1 MFHFKRYV
9 KNRKQ
14 QNQKKK
20 FSVSTHAPPAQF
32 NLTPFQRTL
41 AQFCEKNKIF
51 DGVNDIPKIKTKSRL
66 CLYDPSTS
74 QRKSEFS
81 PKKFLLTQ
89 QDEQSL
95 EILAAANH
103 SDSMVASIEQH
114 DKNPD
119 RL

>member
-1 MFHFKRYV
+1 
-9 KNRKQ
+9 
-14 QNQKKK
+14 
-20 FSVSTHAPPAQF
+20 
-32 NLTPFQRTL
+32 
-41 AQFCEKNKIF
+41 
-51 DGVNDIPKIKTKSRL
+51 
-66 CLYDPSTS
+66 LYDPSTS